1 MEFLGQRFACLNVD
15 TCCQCSAFQRASAG
29 VNGGRERMCIF
40 LCTCQY
46 LVLPAFS
53 FFDRI
58 LVILLRLLTLHSTM
72 WMTSKCTSPVQ
83 RWRRALEFTLWIRLF
98 DTSTQIPRRYLQVS
112 MFETKA
118 LSLPSGLHICFMFDF
133 PSQLMATP
141 PSQLLRTKASMPSLT
156 HLSDVT
162 SSPLLPHGPSHLHLS
177 PGLLG
182 ESPNR
187 LSYFL
192 ESLVSAWK
200 PE

>member
-1 MEFLGQRFACLNVD
+1 
-15 TCCQCSAFQRASAG
+15 
-29 VNGGRERMCIF
+29 MCIF

-53 FFDRI
+53 IFDKI
-58 LVILLRLLTLHSTM
+58 LVIPLSLLTLHSTM
-72 WMTSKCTSPVQ
+72 WMTPRCTSPVQ
-83 RWRRALEFTLWIRLF
+83 RWRRALEFTLWIQLF
-98 DTSTQIPRRYLQVS
+98 DISTQIPSRYLQVG
-112 MFETKA
+112 MFETKT
-118 LSLPSGLHICFMFDF
+118 LSLPSGPQICFMFTF

-141 PSQLLRTKASMPSLT
+141 PFQLLRTKTSMPSLT
-156 HLSDVT
+156 HLSDIT

-187 LSYFL
+187 LSYFQ
-192 ESLVSAWK
+192 ESLVSTWK